1 MPLMLGRLFD
11 LNWIYFDKKSMLL
24 NKSRNQLKVFKKFQL
39 SFYFLKIWA
48 MKCVHWIPISSAITI
63 VSSWPQAPPPNIYA
77 PISRST
83 HTPLVLRP
91 ENKPDRLIWVW
102 FHLVKL
108 IDLLVFRRSS
118 MVDKM
123 IWRIRSSYF
132 VRKMRR
138 LVWWRGL
145 GWLNIGVLFRSRLR
159 WVKQCRLDLKIE
171 TTS

>member
-1 MPLMLGRLFD
+1 MLNFHAPHAGKTFWLELD
-11 LNWIYFDKKSMLL
+11 IYFDKKSMLL
-24 NKSRNQLKVFKKFQL
+24 NKSRNQLKSLK
-39 SFYFLKIWA
+39 SFSCHSTFLKFELW
-48 MKCVHWIPISSAITI
+48 KCVHLIPISSAITI

-91 ENKPDRLIWVW
+91 ENKPDRLSWVW

-123 IWRIRSSYF
+123 IWRIRLSISF
-132 VRKMRR
+132 GK
-138 LVWWRGL
+138 WEDWF
-145 GWLNIGVLFRSRLR
+145 GWEA
-159 WVKQCRLDLKIE
+159 LDD
-171 TTS
+171 

>member
-1 MPLMLGRLFD
+1 MLGRLFY

-48 MKCVHWIPISSAITI
+48 MKCVHLIPISSAITI
-63 VSSWPQAPPPNIYA
+63 VSSWPQAPPPNIYV

-83 HTPLVLRP
+83 RTPLVLRP

-123 IWRIRSSYF
+123 IWRIRLAISF
-132 VRKMRR
+132 GK
-138 LVWWRGL
+138 WEDWFG
-145 GWLNIGVLFRSRLR
+145 GEA
-159 WVKQCRLDLKIE
+159 LDD
-171 TTS
+171 